1 MPENPEDFYVLMD
14 RLAEYH
20 GRGSWFDLLS
30 QEEKDIM
37 YQNFSYDMDDEE
49 YLDQFED
56 DEM

>member
-1 MPENPEDFYVLMD
+1 MPEDPEDFYVLMD

-49 YLDQFED
+49 YLD
-56 DEM
+56 